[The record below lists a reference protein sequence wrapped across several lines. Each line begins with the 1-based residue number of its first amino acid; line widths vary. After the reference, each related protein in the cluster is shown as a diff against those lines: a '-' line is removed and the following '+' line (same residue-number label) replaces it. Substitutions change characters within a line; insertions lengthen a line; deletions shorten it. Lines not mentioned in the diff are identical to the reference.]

1 MNRDNAPQ
9 SYDRENEPSRNDFS
23 AELAAFRKSA
33 RPDMIHGG
41 IRFHSR
47 CEVACAV
54 LLERYVP
61 GFRIR
66 EGETY
71 QVPIGFGRFV
81 DFALEKD
88 GRQYLIE
95 YHPANLK
102 FEMNPRA
109 YGKLCTALAQI
120 SKQLRRE
127 IREAVREDKFADYVR
142 KRFFCIQHSPL
153 EEVQKSTLIV
163 CDDPIKFYRLVIKK
177 FGHGY
182 PDEKKFLREWY
193 EEERT
198 CGRGGFRSTR
208 DRRVHD

>member
-1 MNRDNAPQ
+1 
-9 SYDRENEPSRNDFS
+9 
-23 AELAAFRKSA
+23 
-33 RPDMIHGG
+33 MIHGG

-54 LLERYVP
+54 LLERYVS

-88 GRQYLIE
+88 GRRYLIE

-109 YGKLCTALAQI
+109 YAKLCNALGQI
-120 SKQLRRE
+120 PKQLRRE

-163 CDDPIKFYRLVIKK
+163 CDDPMKFYRLVIKK
-177 FGHGY
+177 FGSNV
-182 PDEKKFLREWY
+182 PKENLFIAQWDDEEK
-193 EEERT
+193 T
-198 CGRGGFRSTR
+198 CGRGRFRSTR
-208 DRRVHD
+208 DRRMHD